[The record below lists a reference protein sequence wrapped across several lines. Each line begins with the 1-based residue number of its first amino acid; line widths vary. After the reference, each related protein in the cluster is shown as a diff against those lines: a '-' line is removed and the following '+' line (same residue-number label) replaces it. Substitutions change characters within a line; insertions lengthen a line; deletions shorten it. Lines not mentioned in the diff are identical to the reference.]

1 MPHRGRGREPVK
13 GYGMPR
19 NKTKLFRLIQDPGQ
33 GPTNLAEKPFSKLS
47 ENVAKVTNLYAR
59 GLQTTGL

>member
-1 MPHRGRGREPVK
+1 
-13 GYGMPR
+13 MPR